1 MEIATTSHMVCHIPN
16 TWYLNRIQLN
26 ATLQGIYTYPKQISN
41 KTEMYIIPDSLK
53 SEIGAFAKHVNDFR
67 SGEIEAVRFKAI
79 RVPMGIYEQRK
90 NGTFMVRI
98 RCAAGMISPQQLKEI
113 ALLAQKEGAE
123 PIHITTR
130 QELQLHNVQLEQ
142 APRILEH
149 LYELG
154 LSSRGGGGNTVRNIM
169 ASEDAGIAKDEIF
182 NVTPYAL
189 TLTNTLIAESD
200 SWSLPRKY
208 KIALAGNDSDNA
220 NATFSDLGLI
230 ATIRSGEK
238 GFKVYIGGGLGS
250 KPTAGFK
257 LSDFIPATDVLYIGE
272 ALKILF
278 SEHGNRRNRHKA
290 RIRYIFY
297 KLGEERVFELFYEI
311 FNRLKAEGNYELVLP
326 EVHQSRKK
334 GQVIDYNSESE
345 LFGKWFKRYV
355 REQKQSGFYSV
366 EVPFNQGMVKTKT
379 FIRLAEFLAPL
390 GEDVIRFTMRQNI
403 LLRNIPGQLLESLY
417 LELKGLGVEVDL
429 PRILNSLVACAG
441 ADTCR
446 LGICLSRGASSAI
459 KKSLSGISEAQL
471 DELSDINVNLS
482 GCPNSCGQHSISQLG
497 FYGKASR
504 NDRLYPAYY
513 VVAGGQTG
521 ENKAR
526 MASKYGEISSRDL
539 PQFTAQLLGKWS
551 VKKSRFSDFNEYLD
565 REGKTDMEEL
575 LTKFETIP
583 SFEDDKNYYFDWGAE
598 EIFTLT
604 GKGAAEC
611 SAGMFDM
618 IDFDRDAILDIRKGI
633 EHTNDQELINKSLY
647 GIVYHA
653 SRMLLVTRGIEP
665 NNREEIFTSFIQSF
679 IQEGHVIEK
688 FEPVVKLALA
698 NPEASFI
705 KHQAIINELAT
716 AVIDLYNNMD
726 DSLQFKGQKEVPK
739 VIETTEG
746 TAPAKRFRDF
756 RGVACPMNFVK
767 TKIELSTMKSGE
779 LLEILLDD
787 GAPIKNVPGSVR
799 NEGHHVL
806 EEKQNENFWSVLIR
820 KQ

>member
-1 MEIATTSHMVCHIPN
+1 
-16 TWYLNRIQLN
+16 
-26 ATLQGIYTYPKQISN
+26 
-41 KTEMYIIPDSLK
+41 MYKIPDSLNN
-53 SEIGAFAKHVNDFR
+53 EISAFAKHVHDFR
-67 SGEIEAVRFKAI
+67 NGEIEAVKFKAI
-79 RVPMGIYEQRK
+79 RVPMGIYEQRV
-90 NGTFMVRI
+90 NSTFMVRV
-98 RCAAGMISPQQLKEI
+98 RCAAGMITPSQLKQV
-113 ALLAQKEGAE
+113 ALLAQKEGTE

-142 APRILEH
+142 APGILEQ
-149 LYELG
+149 LYQLG

-182 NVTPYAL
+182 DVTPYAL
-189 TLTNTLIAESD
+189 ALTNTLIAEPD

-230 ATIRSGEK
+230 ATIRNRER

-257 LSDFIPATDVLYIGE
+257 LSDFIPATDLLYVGE

-311 FNRLKAEGNYELVLP
+311 FNRLKAEGNYELELP
-326 EVHQSRKK
+326 EVHQALKE
-334 GQVIDYNSESE
+334 GQVIDFNSENE
-345 LFGKWFKRYV
+345 LLNKWLKRYV
-355 REQKQSGFYSV
+355 KAQKQSGFYSV
-366 EVPFNQGMVKTKT
+366 EVPFNQGMVKAETL
-379 FIRLAEFLAPL
+379 IRLAEFLAPL
-390 GEDVIRFTMRQNI
+390 GNDVIRFTMRQNI

-417 LELKGLGVEVDL
+417 QELNDLGVEVDL

-459 KKSLSGISEAQL
+459 KKSLSVISEARL
-471 DELSDINVNLS
+471 DELSEINVNLS
-482 GCPNSCGQHSISQLG
+482 GCPNSCGQHSLAQLG

-504 NDRLYPAYY
+504 NNRLYPAYY

-521 ENKAR
+521 DNKAR
-526 MASKYGEISSRDL
+526 LASKYGEISARDL
-539 PQFTAQLLGKWS
+539 PQFTAQLLEKWS
-551 VKKSRFSDFNEYLD
+551 MKKSRFVDFNDYLD
-565 REGKTDMEEL
+565 HEGKSDVEKL
-575 LTKFETIP
+575 LNNVETIP
-583 SFEDDKNYYFDWGAE
+583 SFDDDKNYYFDWGASE
-598 EIFTLT
+598 VFTLT

-618 IDFDRDAILDIRKGI
+618 IDFDRDAILDIQKVI
-633 EHTNDQELINKSLY
+633 EQTKDQELINKSLY
-647 GIVYHA
+647 GIIYHA

-665 NNREEIFTSFIQSF
+665 SNREEIFTSFIQSF
-679 IQEGHVIEK
+679 ILEGHISAE
-688 FEPVVKLALA
+688 FEPIVKLALT
-698 NPEASFI
+698 NPEASFV
-705 KHQAIINELAT
+705 KHRTIIDDLAT
-716 AVIDLYNNMD
+716 SVIDLYNSMD
-726 DSLQFKGQKEVPK
+726 DSLQFKAQKEAPK
-739 VIETTEG
+739 AIEIVTGITSD
-746 TAPAKRFRDF
+746 KRFKDF

-787 GAPIKNVPGSVR
+787 GAPIQNVPGSVR

-806 EEKQNENFWSVLIR
+806 EEKRTENFWSVLIR

>member
-1 MEIATTSHMVCHIPN
+1 
-16 TWYLNRIQLN
+16 
-26 ATLQGIYTYPKQISN
+26 
-41 KTEMYIIPDSLK
+41 MYIIPESLK
-53 SEIGAFAKHVNDFR
+53 TDISAFAKHVLDYRN
-67 SGEIEAVRFKAI
+67 GEIEAVKFKAI
-79 RVPMGIYEQRK
+79 RVPMGIYEQRA
-90 NGTFMVRI
+90 NGTFMVRV
-98 RCAAGMISPQQLKEI
+98 RCSAGMISPFQLKEL
-113 ALLAQKEGAE
+113 ALLAQREGTE

-142 APRILEH
+142 VPGILEQ
-149 LYELG
+149 LYRLG

-182 NVTPYAL
+182 DVTPYAL

-230 ATIRSGEK
+230 ATIANGEK

-250 KPTAGFK
+250 KPTTGFK
-257 LSDFIPATDVLYIGE
+257 LSDFVPATDILYVAE

-311 FNRLKAEGNYELVLP
+311 FNLLKAEGKYELILP
-326 EVHQSRKK
+326 EISQSQEPLNPLK
-334 GQVIDYNSESE
+334 GTLESSLNLNE
-345 LFGKWFKRYV
+345 LPFRGRGDEVEIQRTQAIQSVANPENEFLHKWQKRYV
-355 REQKQSGFYSV
+355 KAQKQTGFYSV
-366 EVPFNQGMVKTKT
+366 EVPFNQGMVKAETL
-379 FIRLAEFLAPL
+379 IRLAEFLSPL
-390 GEDVIRFTMRQNI
+390 GNDVIRFTMRQNI

-417 LELKGLGVEVDL
+417 QELKSLGVEVDL
-429 PRILNSLVACAG
+429 PRILNSLVSCAG

-446 LGICLSRGASSAI
+446 LGICLARGASTAI
-459 KKSLSGISEAQL
+459 KKSLSAIAESQL
-471 DELSDINVNLS
+471 DELSNIQVNLS
-482 GCPNSCGQHSISQLG
+482 GCPNSCGQHNLSNLG

-521 ENKAR
+521 DEKAR
-526 MASKYGEISSRDL
+526 LASKYGEISARDL

-551 VKKSRFSDFNEYLD
+551 VKKSRFADFNEYLD
-565 REGKTDMEEL
+565 REGQSDIEEL
-575 LTKFETIP
+575 LTNYETIP
-583 SFEDDKNYYFDWGAE
+583 SFEEDKNYYFDWGADE
-598 EIFTLT
+598 VFSLT

-618 IDFDRDAILDIRKGI
+618 IDYDRDAILDIQKDI
-633 EHTNDQELINKSLY
+633 EHTHDPELINKSLY

-665 NNREEIFTSFIQSF
+665 NNRDEVFTSFIHSF
-679 IQEGHVIEK
+679 IQEGHVDQK
-688 FEPVVKLALA
+688 FEPVVKLALE
-698 NPEASFI
+698 NPEALFI
-705 KHQAIINELAT
+705 RSRTLIEELAAT
-716 AVIDLYNNMD
+716 VIDLYNHMD
-726 DSLQFKGQKEVPK
+726 DSLQFKIQKDVPK
-739 VIETTEG
+739 IKETVTG
-746 TAPAKRFRDF
+746 IPIGKRIKDF

-799 NEGHHVL
+799 NEGHHIL
-806 EEKQNENFWSVLIR
+806 EEKQKENFWSVLIR

>member
-1 MEIATTSHMVCHIPN
+1 
-16 TWYLNRIQLN
+16 
-26 ATLQGIYTYPKQISN
+26 
-41 KTEMYIIPDSLK
+41 MYKIPDSLNT
-53 SEIGAFAKHVNDFR
+53 EISAFAKHVHDFR
-67 SGEIEAVRFKAI
+67 NGEIEVVKFKAI
-79 RVPMGIYEQRK
+79 RVPMGIYEQRV
-90 NGTFMVRI
+90 NGTFMVRV
-98 RCAAGMISPQQLKEI
+98 RCAAGMITPRQLKEV
-113 ALLAQKEGAE
+113 ALLAQKEGTE

-130 QELQLHNVQLEQ
+130 QELQLHNVKLEQ
-142 APRILEH
+142 APEILEQ
-149 LYELG
+149 LYRLG

-182 NVTPYAL
+182 DVTPYAL
-189 TLTNTLIAESD
+189 ALTNTLIAESN

-208 KIALAGNDSDNA
+208 KIAFAGNDSDNA
-220 NATFSDLGLI
+220 NATFNDLGLI
-230 ATIRSGEK
+230 ATTRSGEK

-257 LSDFIPATDVLYIGE
+257 LSDFVPATDLLYVGE
-272 ALKILF
+272 ALKVLF

-297 KLGEERVFELFYEI
+297 KLGEERVFGLFYEI
-311 FNRLKAEGNYELVLP
+311 FNRLKAEDNYELVLP
-326 EVHQSRKK
+326 EVLESARE
-334 GQVIDYNSESE
+334 GLVIDFNPENG
-345 LFGKWFKRYV
+345 LFGKWLKRYV
-355 REQKQSGFYSV
+355 KEQKQSGLYSV
-366 EVPFNQGMVKTKT
+366 EVPFNQGMVKTET

-417 LELKGLGVEVDL
+417 QELKDLGLEVDL

-482 GCPNSCGQHSISQLG
+482 GCPNSCGQHSIAQLG

-521 ENKAR
+521 DSKAR
-526 MASKYGEISSRDL
+526 LASKYGEINSRDL
-539 PQFTAQLLGKWS
+539 PQFTTQLLEKWS
-551 VKKSRFSDFNEYLD
+551 VKKSRFSDFNDYLD
-565 REGKTDMEEL
+565 REGKTDVEEL
-575 LTKFETIP
+575 LINFETIP
-583 SFEDDKNYYFDWGAE
+583 SFGDDKNYYFDWGAE
-598 EIFTLT
+598 DIFTLT

-618 IDFDRDAILDIRKGI
+618 IDFDRDAILDIQKGI
-633 EHTNDQELINKSLY
+633 EQTNDHELINKSLY

-665 NNREEIFTSFIQSF
+665 NSREEVFTAFIQSF
-679 IQEGHVIEK
+679 IHEGHISVD
-688 FEPVVKLALA
+688 FEPVVKLALT
-698 NPEASFI
+698 NPEASFVKLRTI
-705 KHQAIINELAT
+705 VYDLAT
-716 AVIDLYNNMD
+716 SVIDLYNNMD
-726 DSLQFKGQKEVPK
+726 DSLQFKAQNEVTK
-739 VIETTEG
+739 ANENVTEI
-746 TAPAKRFRDF
+746 ASDKRFKDF

-806 EEKQNENFWSVLIR
+806 EEKRNENFWSVLIR

>member
-1 MEIATTSHMVCHIPN
+1 
-16 TWYLNRIQLN
+16 
-26 ATLQGIYTYPKQISN
+26 
-41 KTEMYIIPDSLK
+41 MYKIPDSLK
-53 SEIGAFAKHVNDFR
+53 SEISAFEKHVHDFR
-67 SGEIEAVRFKAI
+67 NGEIEAVKFKAI
-79 RVPMGIYEQRK
+79 RVPMGIYEQRL
-90 NGTFMVRI
+90 NGTFMVRV
-98 RCAAGMISPQQLKEI
+98 RCAAGMITPSQLKQV
-113 ALLAQKEGAE
+113 ALLAQKEGTE

-142 APRILEH
+142 APGILEQ
-149 LYELG
+149 LYRFG

-182 NVTPYAL
+182 DVTPYAL
-189 TLTNTLIAESD
+189 ALTNTLIAESD

-208 KIALAGNDSDNA
+208 KIALAGNDTDNA

-230 ATIRSGEK
+230 ATIRNGEK

-257 LSDFIPATDVLYIGE
+257 LSDFIPATDLLYVGE

-297 KLGEERVFELFYEI
+297 KLGEERVFELFQEI
-311 FNRLKAEGNYELVLP
+311 FNRLKAESNYELELP
-326 EVHQSRKK
+326 EVHQSFKE
-334 GQVIDYNSESE
+334 GFVIDLNSENG
-345 LFGKWFKRYV
+345 LFGKWVKRYV
-355 REQKQSGFYSV
+355 KEQKQSGFYSV
-366 EVPFNQGMVKTKT
+366 EVPFNQGMVKSET
-379 FIRLAEFLAPL
+379 FIRLAEILAPL

-403 LLRNIPGQLLESLY
+403 LLRNIPVQLLESLY
-417 LELKGLGVEVDL
+417 QELKDLGVEVDL

-459 KKSLSGISEAQL
+459 KKSLSVISEARL
-471 DELSDINVNLS
+471 DELSEFNVNLS
-482 GCPNSCGQHSISQLG
+482 GCPNSCGQHSIAQLG

-521 ENKAR
+521 DNKAR
-526 MASKYGEISSRDL
+526 LASKYGEISARDL
-539 PQFTAQLLGKWS
+539 PQFTAQLLEKWS
-551 VKKSRFSDFNEYLD
+551 VKKLRFSDFNDYLD
-565 REGKTDMEEL
+565 REGKTDVEEL
-575 LTKFETIP
+575 LTNFETIP
-583 SFEDDKNYYFDWGAE
+583 SFGDDKNYYFDWGAE

-618 IDFDRDAILDIRKGI
+618 IDFDRDAILDIQKGI
-633 EHTNDQELINKSLY
+633 EQTNDHELINKSLY
-647 GIVYHA
+647 GIIYHA

-665 NNREEIFTSFIQSF
+665 NNREEVFTAFIQSF
-679 IQEGHVIEK
+679 IQEGHVSQE
-688 FEPVVKLALA
+688 FEPVVKLAQT
-698 NPEASFI
+698 NPEASFV
-705 KHQAIINELAT
+705 KHRIIVYDLAT
-716 AVIDLYNNMD
+716 SVFDLYNSMD
-726 DSLQFKGQKEVPK
+726 DSLQFKAQKEVPK
-739 VIETTEG
+739 AIEIATGITSD
-746 TAPAKRFRDF
+746 KRFKDF

-806 EEKQNENFWSVLIR
+806 EEIRTNNFWSVLIR

>member
-1 MEIATTSHMVCHIPN
+1 MYSIP
-16 TWYLNRIQLN
+16 
-26 ATLQGIYTYPKQISN
+26 
-41 KTEMYIIPDSLK
+41 ESLK
-53 SEIGAFAKHVNDFR
+53 TEIGAFAKHVKDFR
-67 SGEIEAVRFKAI
+67 SGEIEAVKFKAI
-79 RVPMGIYEQRK
+79 RVPMGIYEQRV
-90 NGTFMVRI
+90 NGTFMVRV
-98 RCAAGMISPQQLKEI
+98 RCAAGMITPAQLKEV
-113 ALLAQKEGAE
+113 ALMAQKEGTE

-130 QELQLHNVQLEQ
+130 QELQFHNVQLEQ
-142 APRILEH
+142 APGILEQ
-149 LYELG
+149 LYQLG

-169 ASEDAGIAKDEIF
+169 ASEDAGISKDDF
-182 NVTPYAL
+182 FDVTPYAL
-189 TLTNTLIAESD
+189 ALTNTLIAEPD

-257 LSDFIPATDVLYIGE
+257 LSDFVPTTDLLYVGE
-272 ALKILF
+272 ALKVLF

-297 KLGEERVFELFYEI
+297 KLGEKRVFELFHEI
-311 FNRLKAEGNYELVLP
+311 FNRLKVEGNYELVLP
-326 EVHQSRKK
+326 EVSQSLKE
-334 GQVIDYNSESE
+334 GQVIDFNSENE
-345 LFGKWFKRYV
+345 LFGKWLNRYV
-355 REQKQSGFYSV
+355 KAQKQSGFYSV
-366 EVPFNQGMVKTKT
+366 EVPFNQGMVKAETI
-379 FIRLAEFLAPL
+379 IRLAEFLAPL
-390 GEDVIRFTMRQNI
+390 GDDVIRFTMRQNI
-403 LLRNIPGQLLESLY
+403 LLRNISGQSLDSLYQLL
-417 LELKGLGVEVDL
+417 KDLGVEVDL

-446 LGICLSRGASSAI
+446 LGICLSRSASSAI
-459 KKSLSGISEAQL
+459 KKALSGISESQL

-521 ENKAR
+521 DNKAR
-526 MASKYGEISSRDL
+526 LADKYGEISARDL

-551 VKKSRFSDFNEYLD
+551 IKKSRFIDFNEYIEC
-565 REGKTDMEEL
+565 EGQTDVEEL
-575 LTKFETIP
+575 LANFETIP
-583 SFEDDKNYYFDWGAE
+583 SFEDDKNYYFDWGAD
-598 EIFTLT
+598 EIFSLT

-618 IDFDRDAILDIRKGI
+618 IDFDRDAIFDIQKGF
-633 EHTNDQELINKSLY
+633 EHTSDQELINKSLY

-665 NNREEIFTSFIQSF
+665 NNREEIFTSFIKSF
-679 IQEGHVIEK
+679 INDGHISKK

-698 NPEASFI
+698 DPEASFL
-705 KHQAIINELAT
+705 KHRDIIDELAT

-739 VIETTEG
+739 VNETIEG
-746 TAPAKRFRDF
+746 TAPDKRFRDF

-787 GAPIKNVPGSVR
+787 GAPIRNVPGSVR

-806 EEKQNENFWSVLIR
+806 EEKKNENFWSVLIR

>member
-1 MEIATTSHMVCHIPN
+1 
-16 TWYLNRIQLN
+16 
-26 ATLQGIYTYPKQISN
+26 
-41 KTEMYIIPDSLK
+41 MYIIPESLK
-53 SEIGAFAKHVNDFR
+53 SDIGAFAKHVNDFR
-67 SGEIEAVRFKAI
+67 SGGIEPVKFKAI
-79 RVPMGIYEQRK
+79 RVPMGIYEQRE
-90 NGTFMVRI
+90 NGTFMVRV
-98 RCAAGMISPQQLKEI
+98 RCAAGMISPQQLKEV
-113 ALLAQKEGAE
+113 ALLPQKEGAE

-142 APRILEH
+142 APGILER

-169 ASEDAGIAKDEIF
+169 ASEDAGISTEEIF
-182 NVTPYAL
+182 DVTPYAL
-189 TLTNTLIAESD
+189 ALTNTLIAEAD

-257 LSDFIPATDVLYIGE
+257 LSDFVPATDLLYVGE

-297 KLGEERVFELFYEI
+297 KLGEERVFQLFHEI
-311 FNRLKAEGNYELVLP
+311 FNRLKSEGNYELILP
-326 EVHQSRKK
+326 EASRDLKE
-334 GQVIDYNSESE
+334 GQVIDFNSENE
-345 LFGKWFKRYV
+345 LFGKWLKRYV
-355 REQKQSGFYSV
+355 KAQTQTGFYSV
-366 EVPFNQGMVKTKT
+366 EVPFNQGMIKAETL
-379 FIRLAEFLAPL
+379 IRLAEFLVPL
-390 GEDVIRFTMRQNI
+390 GDDVIRFTMRQNI
-403 LLRNIPGQLLESLY
+403 LLRNIPGQLLNSLY
-417 LELKGLGVEVDL
+417 QLLKDLAVEVDL
-429 PRILNSLVACAG
+429 PRILNSLVSCAG

-446 LGICLSRGASSAI
+446 LGICLARGASSAI
-459 KKSLSGISEAQL
+459 KKSLAGISETQL

-482 GCPNSCGQHSISQLG
+482 GCPNSCGQHNLSNLG

-513 VVAGGQTG
+513 VVAGGRTG
-521 ENKAR
+521 DNKAR
-526 MASKYGEISSRDL
+526 LATKYGEISAQDL
-539 PQFTAQLLGKWS
+539 PQFTTQLLGKWS
-551 VKKSRFSDFNEYLD
+551 VKKDRFSDFNEYLD
-565 REGKTDMEEL
+565 REGQTDIEEL
-575 LTKFETIP
+575 LTNYETIP
-583 SFEDDKNYYFDWGAE
+583 SFEEDKNYYFDWGASE
-598 EIFTLT
+598 VFSLT
-604 GKGAAEC
+604 DKGTAEC

-618 IDFDRDAILDIRKGI
+618 IDYDRDAILDIQKGI
-633 EHTNDQELINKSLY
+633 ENSNDQELINKSLY
-647 GIVYHA
+647 GIVFHA

-665 NNREEIFTSFIQSF
+665 SSREEVFTSFIQSF
-679 IQEGHVIEK
+679 IQEGHVSQI
-688 FEPVVKLALA
+688 FEPVVRHALEY
-698 NPEASFI
+698 PEGSFI
-705 KHQAIINELAT
+705 RFQALIDELAKT
-716 AVIDLYNNMD
+716 VIGLYNNMD
-726 DSLQFKGQKEVPK
+726 DSLQFKTITDIPK
-739 VIETTEG
+739 VNGIVAEV
-746 TAPAKRFRDF
+746 APDKRFKDF

-799 NEGHHVL
+799 NEGHQVL
-806 EEKQNENFWSVLIR
+806 EEKQKENFWSVLIR

>member
-1 MEIATTSHMVCHIPN
+1 
-16 TWYLNRIQLN
+16 
-26 ATLQGIYTYPKQISN
+26 
-41 KTEMYIIPDSLK
+41 MYIIPDSLK
-53 SEIGAFAKHVNDFR
+53 TDISAFAKHVLDYRN
-67 SGEIEAVRFKAI
+67 GEIEAVKFKAI
-79 RVPMGIYEQRK
+79 RVPMGIYEQRA
-90 NGTFMVRI
+90 NGTYMVRV
-98 RCAAGMISPQQLKEI
+98 RCSAGMISPFQLKEL
-113 ALLAQKEGAE
+113 ALLALKEGTN

-142 APRILEH
+142 VSGILEQ
-149 LYELG
+149 LYRLG

-182 NVTPYAL
+182 DVTPYAL
-189 TLTNTLIAESD
+189 ALTNTLIAESD

-238 GFKVYIGGGLGS
+238 GFKVYMGGGLGS

-257 LSDFIPATDVLYIGE
+257 LSDFIPATDLLYVGE

-278 SEHGNRRNRHKA
+278 SEHGNRRNRNKA

-297 KLGEERVFELFYEI
+297 KLGKERVFELFYEL
-311 FNRLKAEGNYELVLP
+311 FNRLKAEGKYELELP
-326 EVHQSRKK
+326 EVIQSQEPLNPLK
-334 GQVIDYNSESE
+334 GTLKSSLNFNEFPFRGRGDEVEIQRTEAIQSLANPENE
-345 LFGKWFKRYV
+345 LLNKWLKRYV
-355 REQKQSGFYSV
+355 KAQKQTGFYSV
-366 EVPFNQGMVKTKT
+366 EVPFNQGIVKAETL
-379 FIRLAEFLAPL
+379 IRLADFLAPF
-390 GEDVIRFTMRQNI
+390 GDDVFRFTMRQNI

-417 LELKGLGVEVDL
+417 QELKGLGVETDL
-429 PRILNSLVACAG
+429 PRILNSLVSCAG

-446 LGICLSRGASSAI
+446 LGICLARGASSAI
-459 KKSLSGISEAQL
+459 KKSLLGIAETQL
-471 DELSDINVNLS
+471 DELGDINVNLS
-482 GCPNSCGQHSISQLG
+482 GCPNSCGQHNLSNLG

-521 ENKAR
+521 DNKAR
-526 MASKYGEISSRDL
+526 LAAKYGEISAHDL
-539 PQFTAQLLGKWS
+539 PLFTAQLLGKWS
-551 VKKSRFSDFNEYLD
+551 VKKSRFADFNEYLD
-565 REGKTDMEEL
+565 REGQTDIEEL
-575 LTKFETIP
+575 LTNFETIP
-583 SFEDDKNYYFDWGAE
+583 SFDEDKNYYFDWGASE
-598 EIFTLT
+598 VFSLT

-618 IDFDRDAILDIRKGI
+618 IDYDRDAILDIQKGI
-633 EHTNDQELINKSLY
+633 THSYDPELINKSLY

-665 NNREEIFTSFIQSF
+665 SNREEIFTSFIQSF
-679 IQEGHVIEK
+679 IQEGHVSQE
-688 FEPVVKLALA
+688 FESVIKLALA
-698 NPEASFI
+698 NPEASFV
-705 KHQAIINELAT
+705 KYKKVINELAD
-716 AVIDLYNNMD
+716 AVIDLYNHMD
-726 DSLQFKGQKEVPK
+726 DSLQFKVPTEAPK
-739 VIETTEG
+739 VNEAVIG
-746 TAPAKRFRDF
+746 IPIGKRFKDF

-799 NEGHHVL
+799 NEGHHIL
-806 EEKQNENFWSVLIR
+806 EEKKKENFWSVLIR

>member
-1 MEIATTSHMVCHIPN
+1 
-16 TWYLNRIQLN
+16 
-26 ATLQGIYTYPKQISN
+26 
-41 KTEMYIIPDSLK
+41 MYIIPESLK
-53 SEIGAFAKHVNDFR
+53 SDIGAFARHVHDFR
-67 SGEIEAVRFKAI
+67 NGEIEAVKFKAI

-90 NGTFMVRI
+90 NGTFMVRV
-98 RCAAGMISPQQLKEI
+98 RCAAGMITPQQLKEV
-113 ALLAQKEGAE
+113 AFLARREGTE

-142 APRILEH
+142 APGILEQ

-169 ASEDAGIAKDEIF
+169 ASEDAGISKDEIF
-182 NVTPYAL
+182 DVTPYAL
-189 TLTNTLIAESD
+189 ALTNTLIAESD

-257 LSDFIPATDVLYIGE
+257 LSDFVPATDLLYVGE

-297 KLGEERVFELFYEI
+297 KLGEKHVFGLFHEI

-326 EVHQSRKK
+326 EVSQTLSG
-334 GQVIDYNSESE
+334 GQVIDFNSENE
-345 LFGKWFKRYV
+345 LFGKWLKRYV
-355 REQKQSGFYSV
+355 KAQKQTGFYSV
-366 EVPFNQGMVKTKT
+366 EVPFNQGMAKAET
-379 FIRLAEFLAPL
+379 FIRLAEFLAAL
-390 GEDVIRFTMRQNI
+390 GDDVIRFTMRQNI

-417 LELKGLGVEVDL
+417 LELKDLGVEVDL

-446 LGICLSRGASSAI
+446 LGICLARGASSAL
-459 KKSLSGISEAQL
+459 KNSLSGISETQL
-471 DELSDINVNLS
+471 DELSDININLS
-482 GCPNSCGQHSISQLG
+482 GCPNSCGQHNLSNLG

-513 VVAGGQTG
+513 VVGGGQTG
-521 ENKAR
+521 DNKAR
-526 MASKYGEISSRDL
+526 LASKYGEISAHDL

-551 VKKSRFSDFNEYLD
+551 VKKSRFADFNEYLD
-565 REGKTDMEEL
+565 REGQTDIEEL
-575 LTKFETIP
+575 LTNYESIP
-583 SFEDDKNYYFDWGAE
+583 SFETDKNYYFDWGASE
-598 EIFTLT
+598 VFSLT
-604 GKGAAEC
+604 GKVAAEC

-633 EHTNDQELINKSLY
+633 EQTHDPELINKSLY

-665 NNREEIFTSFIQSF
+665 NNREEVFASFIQSF
-679 IQEGHVIEK
+679 IQEGHVNQK

-698 NPEASFI
+698 NPEASFV
-705 KHQAIINELAT
+705 KYKAVINELAD
-716 AVIDLYNNMD
+716 AIIDLYNHMD
-726 DSLQFKGQKEVPK
+726 DSLQFKVQKEIPK
-739 VIETTEG
+739 VNETVTEAAIG
-746 TAPAKRFRDF
+746 RRFKDF

-799 NEGHHVL
+799 NEGHDIL
-806 EEKQNENFWSVLIR
+806 EEKQKENFWSVLIR

>member
-1 MEIATTSHMVCHIPN
+1 VV
-16 TWYLNRIQLN
+16 RKN
-26 ATLQGIYTYPKQISN
+26 ATIIVVCDIPDTRYLIEYHVVAPLQGIYTYSK
-41 KTEMYIIPDSLK
+41 KTKMYNIPESLK
-53 SEIGAFAKHVNDFR
+53 TDISAFAKHVHDFR
-67 SGEIEAVRFKAI
+67 SGEIEAVKFKAI

-90 NGTFMVRI
+90 NGTYMVRV
-98 RCAAGMISPQQLKEI
+98 RCAAGMISPQQLKKV
-113 ALLAQKEGAE
+113 ALLEQKEETE

-142 APRILEH
+142 APGILEK

-169 ASEDAGIAKDEIF
+169 ASEDAGISPEEVFD
-182 NVTPYAL
+182 VTPYTLA
-189 TLTNTLIAESD
+189 LTNTLIAESD

-250 KPTAGFK
+250 KPTSGFK
-257 LSDFIPATDVLYIGE
+257 LSDFIPATDVLYVAE
-272 ALKILF
+272 TVKVLF

-297 KLGEERVFELFYEI
+297 KLGEERVFELFHEI
-311 FNRLKAEGNYELVLP
+311 FNRLKSEGNYDLSLP
-326 EVHQSRKK
+326 EVPKALNE
-334 GQVIDYNSESE
+334 GQVIDFNSENE
-345 LFGKWFKRYV
+345 LFGKWLKRYV
-355 REQKQSGFYSV
+355 KVQKQSGFYSV
-366 EVPFNQGMVKTKT
+366 EVPFNQGMAKAETL
-379 FIRLAEFLAPL
+379 IRLAEFLAPL

-403 LLRNIPGQLLESLY
+403 LLRNIPGQLLNSLY
-417 LELKGLGVEVDL
+417 SELKDLGVEVDL
-429 PRILNSLVACAG
+429 PRILNSLVSCAG

-446 LGICLSRGASSAI
+446 LGICLARGASSAI
-459 KKSLSGISEAQL
+459 KNSLAGISETQL
-471 DELSDINVNLS
+471 DELSDININLS
-482 GCPNSCGQHSISQLG
+482 GCPNSCGQHNLSNLG

-513 VVAGGQTG
+513 VVAGGRTG
-521 ENKAR
+521 DNKAR
-526 MASKYGEISSRDL
+526 LAAKYGEISAHDL

-551 VKKSRFSDFNEYLD
+551 VKKSRFSNFDEYLD
-565 REGKTDMEEL
+565 REGQTDIEEML
-575 LTKFETIP
+575 ANFESIP
-583 SFEDDKNYYFDWGAE
+583 SFDEDKNYYFDWGTSE
-598 EIFTLT
+598 VFSLT
-604 GKGAAEC
+604 GKGTAEC

-618 IDFDRDAILDIRKGI
+618 IDYDRDAILDIQKGI
-633 EHTNDQELINKSLY
+633 EHSNDQELINKSLY

-665 NNREEIFTSFIQSF
+665 SNREEVFTSFIQSF
-679 IQEGHVIEK
+679 IQEGHVNQK
-688 FEPVVKLALA
+688 FESVVKLALE
-698 NPEASFI
+698 NPEGSFI
-705 KHQAIINELAT
+705 KFRSLIDELAKT
-716 AVIDLYNNMD
+716 VIGLYNNMD
-726 DSLQFKGQKEVPK
+726 DSLQFKTTPEAPK
-739 VIETTEG
+739 LNEKVTVS
-746 TAPAKRFRDF
+746 APDKRFKDF

-799 NEGHHVL
+799 NEGHDVL

-820 KQ
+820 KH

>member
-1 MEIATTSHMVCHIPN
+1 MYNIP
-16 TWYLNRIQLN
+16 
-26 ATLQGIYTYPKQISN
+26 
-41 KTEMYIIPDSLK
+41 ESLK
-53 SEIGAFAKHVNDFR
+53 TDISAFAKHVSDFR
-67 SGEIEAVRFKAI
+67 SGEIEAVKFKAI
-79 RVPMGIYEQRK
+79 RVPMGIYEQRA
-90 NGTFMVRI
+90 NGTYMVRV
-98 RCAAGMISPQQLKEI
+98 RCAAGMISPKQLKDV
-113 ALLAQKEGAE
+113 ALLAQKEGTE

-142 APRILEH
+142 APGILER

-169 ASEDAGIAKDEIF
+169 ASEDAGISTEEVFD
-182 NVTPYAL
+182 VTPYTLA
-189 TLTNTLIAESD
+189 LTNTLIAEPD

-250 KPTAGFK
+250 KPTAGFR
-257 LSDFIPATDVLYIGE
+257 LFDFIPATDVLYVGE

-297 KLGEERVFELFYEI
+297 KLGEERVFEIFHEI
-311 FNRLKAEGNYELVLP
+311 FNSLKAEGNYELALP
-326 EVHQSRKK
+326 EVAQSQSPLNPLK
-334 GQVIDYNSESE
+334 GTLNSSLNFNEFPFRGRGEEVEIQRTETLQSAFNPENE
-345 LFGKWFKRYV
+345 LFGKWLKRYA
-355 REQKQSGFYSV
+355 RAQKQTGFYSV
-366 EVPFNQGMVKTKT
+366 EVPFNQGMVKAETL
-379 FIRLAEFLAPL
+379 IRLAEFLAPL

-403 LLRNIPGQLLESLY
+403 LLRNIPGQLLNSLY
-417 LELKGLGVEVDL
+417 QELKDLGVEVDL
-429 PRILNSLVACAG
+429 PRILNSLVSCAG

-446 LGICLSRGASSAI
+446 LGICLARGASSAI
-459 KKSLSGISEAQL
+459 KKSLAGISETQL
-471 DELSDINVNLS
+471 DELSDININLS
-482 GCPNSCGQHSISQLG
+482 GCPNSCGQHNLSNLG

-513 VVAGGQTG
+513 VVAGGRTG
-521 ENKAR
+521 DNKAR
-526 MASKYGEISSRDL
+526 LAAKYGEISAHDL

-551 VKKSRFSDFNEYLD
+551 IKKDRFSDFNEYLD
-565 REGKTDMEEL
+565 RDGQTDIEEL
-575 LTKFETIP
+575 LTNFETMP
-583 SFEDDKNYYFDWGAE
+583 SFDEDKNYYFDWGASDV
-598 EIFTLT
+598 FSLT
-604 GKGAAEC
+604 GKGTAEC

-618 IDFDRDAILDIRKGI
+618 IDYDRDAILDIQKGI
-633 EHTNDQELINKSLY
+633 EHSNDQELINKSLY
-647 GIVYHA
+647 GIVFHA

-665 NNREEIFTSFIQSF
+665 NNREEVFTSFIQSF
-679 IQEGHVIEK
+679 IQEGHVNQK
-688 FEPVVKLALA
+688 FEPVVRHALEY
-698 NPEASFI
+698 PEGSFI
-705 KHQAIINELAT
+705 RFQALIDELAQT
-716 AVIDLYNNMD
+716 VIGLYNNMD
-726 DSLQFKGQKEVPK
+726 DSLQFKTTPDIPK
-739 VIETTEG
+739 LNEIVTES
-746 TAPAKRFRDF
+746 ASDKRFKDF

-767 TKIELSTMKSGE
+767 TKIELASMKSGE

-799 NEGHHVL
+799 NEGHDVL